1 MKNYQL
7 VKFIHIISLLMVCIF
22 CSGCMQD
29 MSSDYLAACGSYSIP
44 GMFCYEVKGGSYK
57 CTVLEEDSMGRILY
71 EYTTFNT
78 LTEREETATIICQQ
92 YGGRYVYFYE
102 DQCCLLGTAQT
113 PNVALLKEANDWD
126 KPLDHDKMSRR
137 KVTITFDGFLTVD
150 TNVNYKDSRSA
161 CCKELGI
168 QHDQIKDLYF
178 SDADGAGNSLYILEI
193 ERNGSK
199 ECYLALFDAA
209 GSVALRKIEDHQL
222 MMQELAEFKREN
234 NWVFGY

>member
-1 MKNYQL
+1 MKKRNCHNI
-7 VKFIHIISLLMVCIF
+7 FILHI
-22 CSGCMQD
+22 
-29 MSSDYLAACGSYSIP
+29 
-44 GMFCYEVKGGSYK
+44 
-57 CTVLEEDSMGRILY
+57 
-71 EYTTFNT
+71 
-78 LTEREETATIICQQ
+78 
-92 YGGRYVYFYE
+92 
-102 DQCCLLGTAQT
+102 
-113 PNVALLKEANDWD
+113 
-126 KPLDHDKMSRR
+126 
-137 KVTITFDGFLTVD
+137 GFLSVD
-150 TNVNYKDSRSA
+150 TNVNYNDSRSA